1 MCPPDAVHPC
11 SNFLRRFTT
20 ITRLIEYSVLL
31 LTLKKNIPHMME
43 ALGPPQPPSQI
54 IQLVRSDSSVT
65 WDYQSS
71 YLNAF
76 AGKFSSSTLSA
87 LTSNSD
93 VESITEDAIFT
104 TQCENHTDSIVQ
116 SDAPW
121 GLARISQ
128 KLKLDSNDTSALTY
142 NYTYDAKAGQGVDVY
157 VLDTGINIEHVTF
170 EGRATWG
177 FSAVGGT
184 TDGHGHGT
192 HCAGTIA
199 GFQYGVAKKA
209 NVIAVKV
216 LSDGGSGSVSGIVA
230 GIDWVIK
237 KYNETGRPSI
247 ISMSLGGGAND
258 ALDAG
263 VTAAV
268 DAGVHVVVA
277 AGNSNADAKS
287 FSPARAPSVITVGAT
302 TIADARASFSNYG
315 ALVDVWAPGQ
325 YVISAWKG
333 SPNAT
338 NNISGTSMATPH
350 VAGLAAYLLSIHG
363 TMPPADLTTRIKSIA
378 LTDVITGIPE
388 GTPNTFIQTA

>member
-1 MCPPDAVHPC
+1 MR
-11 SNFLRRFTT
+11 SFT
-20 ITRLIEYSVLL
+20 LL
-31 LTLKKNIPHMME
+31 ASL
-43 ALGPPQPPSQI
+43 ALAIVPVIAAPTKLQ
-54 IQLVRSDSSVT
+54 
-65 WDYQSS
+65 

-363 TMPPADLTTRIKSIA
+363 TMSPADLTTRIKSIA